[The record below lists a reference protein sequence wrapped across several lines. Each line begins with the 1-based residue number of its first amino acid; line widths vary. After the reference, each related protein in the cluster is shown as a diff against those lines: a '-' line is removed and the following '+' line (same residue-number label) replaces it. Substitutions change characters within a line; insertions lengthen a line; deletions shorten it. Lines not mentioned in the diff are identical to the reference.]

1 MSTPLGFVLS
11 ILCATALSLTA
22 HAGTTVEIR
31 GYEAEAV
38 AHALQSF
45 KTNQYTRYQ
54 GKPVYG
60 DLKHYSVQVER
71 RADHIEVTFVPDQ
84 SPLKKNEAGTGGGT
98 AYGWAVTYLI
108 SRDGKKILK
117 EHFWK

>member
-1 MSTPLGFVLS
+1 VSTRLFILP
-11 ILCATALSLTA
+11 ILCAAALSLTA
-22 HAGTTVEIR
+22 RAGPTVEIR
-31 GYEAEAV
+31 GHEAEAV
-38 AHALQSF
+38 ALALQSF
-45 KTNQYTRYQ
+45 KANQYTRYE

-71 RADHIEVTFVPDQ
+71 HADHIEVTFVPDQ

-98 AYGWAVTYLI
+98 AYGWDVTYLI

-117 EHFWK
+117 EHFSK